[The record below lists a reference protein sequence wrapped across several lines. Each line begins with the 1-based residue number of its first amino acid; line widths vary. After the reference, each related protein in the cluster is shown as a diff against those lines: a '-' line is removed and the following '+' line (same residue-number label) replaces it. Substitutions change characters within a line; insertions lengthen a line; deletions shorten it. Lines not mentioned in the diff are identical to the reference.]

1 MELFRET
8 LEQTLALK
16 RQALAAIPTKATV
29 AATITDADGAE
40 VLCPPR
46 LDYSVSKVVQSI
58 QTFEAERLKK
68 SKARKALKETE
79 P

>member
-8 LEQTLALK
+8 LERTLALK
-16 RQALAAIPTKATV
+16 RQTLAAIPTKTNAV
-29 AATITDADGAE
+29 ANADSSE

-58 QTFEAERLKK
+58 QSFEAERLKK
-68 SKARKALKETE
+68 SKAAQKALKETA

>member
-8 LEQTLALK
+8 LERTLTLK
-16 RQALAAIPTKATV
+16 RQALAAIPTKR
-29 AATITDADGAE
+29 AAADANADGTE

-68 SKARKALKETE
+68 SKAKKALKETE

>member
-16 RQALAAIPTKATV
+16 RQALAAIPSKAT
-29 AATITDADGAE
+29 TDNADNTE